1 MEQHLLSKK
10 SFHRL
15 LGSWFAVMML
25 LFCAGNAAAQTFT
38 VDNIIYTVTSANTL
52 TITGNTLSAATAL
65 DISTVLYQN
74 VTYSVTGIGDEAFA
88 KIEGDDFVESPYV
101 TSATFPNVISIGKR
115 AFIKCNKLT
124 SAAFPKA
131 SDIGGSAFLD
141 CIKLESA
148 TIPNADSIRVNTFSS
163 CSSLTSVSFPKATSI
178 GENAFSDCIHLTS
191 VSFPKA
197 TSIGKNAF
205 ANCSNLTSA
214 TIPNAS
220 EIGKGA
226 FNSCDKLMSATF
238 LKAESI
244 ESGVFYNCSSLTS
257 ATIPNAS
264 EIGKGAF
271 NSCGKLTSATFL
283 KAESIGYD
291 AFYNCGSLKS
301 VTIPNASKIGNNAFM
316 RCTLLST
323 LYLGAT
329 PPSVADGAFDGC
341 PSHRNLILVA
351 ADGTALTGAA
361 LNATIMNYR
370 NHAGYDVRTNL
381 WYGWTLPELERNIAY
396 ATISLENGSFQA
408 NGSQFKPGVAVSF
421 YGMPLTEGVDYTV
434 TYGENINPGK
444 GTVIITG
451 VGNYPGSQ
459 TITFTIYA
467 KPVYVIIPK
476 VSDVTVTPGFGL
488 NLAGIGQ
495 PFEFTV
501 TPDSVLG
508 KEGTDYTIEVR
519 TDKGETLYPNGNS
532 YKIAAVD
539 HETTVYINVKKLH
552 PTGVDNINALIVY
565 GGQGSITIE
574 SPNNTTA
581 LVVNLFGSV
590 IQSTTISSGKTTF
603 NGLSE
608 GIYIV
613 KVGNKTEKVI
623 VR

>member
-38 VDNIIYTVTSANTL
+38 VDNIIYTVTSASTV

-226 FNSCDKLMSATF
+226 
-238 LKAESI
+238 
-244 ESGVFYNCSSLTS
+244 LTV
-257 ATIPNAS
+257 
-264 EIGKGAF
+264 
-271 NSCGKLTSATFL
+271 
-283 KAESIGYD
+283 
-291 AFYNCGSLKS
+291 
-301 VTIPNASKIGNNAFM
+301 VTN
-316 RCTLLST
+316 
-323 LYLGAT
+323 
-329 PPSVADGAFDGC
+329 
-341 PSHRNLILVA
+341 
-351 ADGTALTGAA
+351 
-361 LNATIMNYR
+361 
-370 NHAGYDVRTNL
+370 
-381 WYGWTLPELERNIAY
+381 
-396 ATISLENGSFQA
+396 
-408 NGSQFKPGVAVSF
+408 
-421 YGMPLTEGVDYTV
+421 
-434 TYGENINPGK
+434 
-444 GTVIITG
+444 
-451 VGNYPGSQ
+451 
-459 TITFTIYA
+459 
-467 KPVYVIIPK
+467 
-476 VSDVTVTPGFGL
+476 
-488 NLAGIGQ
+488 
-495 PFEFTV
+495 
-501 TPDSVLG
+501 
-508 KEGTDYTIEVR
+508 
-519 TDKGETLYPNGNS
+519 
-532 YKIAAVD
+532 
-539 HETTVYINVKKLH
+539 
-552 PTGVDNINALIVY
+552 
-565 GGQGSITIE
+565 
-574 SPNNTTA
+574 
-581 LVVNLFGSV
+581 
-590 IQSTTISSGKTTF
+590 
-603 NGLSE
+603 
-608 GIYIV
+608 
-613 KVGNKTEKVI
+613 
-623 VR
+623 

>member
-1 MEQHLLSKK
+1 MEQYLLSKK

-15 LGSWFAVMML
+15 FGSWFAVMML
-25 LFCAGNAAAQTFT
+25 LFCAGNAAAQIIFIKSFKK
-38 VDNIIYTVTSANTL
+38 DNIIYTVTGANTVRIISH
-52 TITGNTLSAATAL
+52 TTSFDATTLDLPSVVNEGT
-65 DISTVLYQN
+65 
-74 VTYSVTGIGDEAFA
+74 TYSVTGIGDGAFS
-88 KIEGDDFVESPYV
+88 GNSTLTYVNLPYV
-101 TSATFPNVISIGKR
+101 KTIGSYAFMGCTSLKTLKLPEVTTIYLAFIDGCDALKSLTLPNLTTMDAGTFSGCKLDSLTMNAIDSIPDGGFYTYPASTFTYVNLPNTKIIGFGAFQGCVNLKTLNLPEVTTVHGGFISNCTALKSLTLPKVTTMDPGTFSGCELESLTMNVIETIPDG
-115 AFIKCNKLT
+115 AFSNSTKLT
-124 SAAFPKA
+124 YVNLPKA
-131 SDIGGSAFLD
+131 KTIGN
-141 CIKLESA
+141 I
-148 TIPNADSIRVNTFSS
+148 
-163 CSSLTSVSFPKATSI
+163 
-178 GENAFSDCIHLTS
+178 
-191 VSFPKA
+191 
-197 TSIGKNAF
+197 
-205 ANCSNLTSA
+205 
-214 TIPNAS
+214 
-220 EIGKGA
+220 A
-226 FNSCDKLMSATF
+226 FNDCEML
-238 LKAESI
+238 
-244 ESGVFYNCSSLTS
+244 
-257 ATIPNAS
+257 
-264 EIGKGAF
+264 EI
-271 NSCGKLTSATFL
+271 
-283 KAESIGYD
+283 
-291 AFYNCGSLKS
+291 
-301 VTIPNASKIGNNAFM
+301 
-316 RCTLLST
+316 LS
-323 LYLGAT
+323 LGAT

-361 LNATIMNYR
+361 LNAAIMNYR

-574 SPNNTTA
+574 SPNNTKA
-581 LVVNLFGSV
+581 LVINLFGRV
-590 IQSTTISSGKTTF
+590 IESTTISSGKTTF

-613 KVGNKTEKVI
+613 KIGNRTEKVI